1 MKIRSTVFPALLS
14 VLLAFASVLALV
26 LPFAAAQDPTALP
39 HRAEVIPG
47 VLYVTVYAHDIPNG
61 DEKVPCWSFVSE
73 GFERAGQP
81 EIMFTLRR
89 PRGKKWQDYSKDLFG
104 LYGTILAQ
112 VVNGEKIGPYA
123 ITDIELVTNG
133 TFLGQKSPLA
143 MICIPAEM
151 FDGVEVPFQALAAV
165 LIKDDEIEAAKKSSA
180 LRIASILGMT
190 YRYYPCPPWSDLG
203 RKPVVSAKQF
213 AKSFL
218 QKLEVQPA
226 GGVSVRSSAASAG
239 KPGKK
244 TVVLRVEGSSLQGL
258 NAFLGARSVP
268 DMFALMTE
276 PDPEAT
282 MRYAWRPAEDQTG
295 VIFADMG
302 PWITGS
308 YVAFVVGEDL
318 EERGDEVEDGIV
330 LGLRPATFAR
340 VKAVLASGKPA
351 SIPIGSDGSVLE
363 VLFTQTFPVD
373 PLLPKSFVPD
383 SIGFVQSQGEL
394 AARLGDTSVL
404 KDYVKVFASAA
415 QSALSGADQG
425 DARGL
430 LIAVGLRPGKKI
442 RVWTEAFEGTL
453 PEATMRKLE
462 ETLARVL
469 AIDVTGGPVAFV
481 LKGSLWDRK
490 AKSYPES
497 PAAWNMVKD
506 ASGKPA
512 TSLDEIFAII
522 WPE

>member
-1 MKIRSTVFPALLS
+1 MRTRSSIVPAGLAA
-14 VLLAFASVLALV
+14 LLAFAVALV
-26 LPFAAAQDPTALP
+26 LPFAAAQDAPTLP
-39 HRAEVIPG
+39 HRAEVVPG
-47 VLYVTVYAHDIPNG
+47 KLYVTVYAHDIPNG

-73 GFERAGQP
+73 GFGRAGQP

-123 ITDIELVTNG
+123 IIDIELVTNG
-133 TFLGQKSPLA
+133 TFLGQKGPLA

-151 FDGVEVPFQALAAV
+151 FDGVEVPFQALAGV

-190 YRYYPCPPWSDLG
+190 YRYYPCPPWSELG

-226 GGVSVRSSAASAG
+226 PGVMVRQAASQDANAR
-239 KPGKK
+239 
-244 TVVLRVEGSSLQGL
+244 TVFTLRVEGSSIQKV
-258 NAFLGARSVP
+258 NAFLGERSVP
-268 DMFALMTE
+268 DMFALMTD

-282 MRYAWRPAEDQTG
+282 MRYAWMPAEGKTG

-308 YVAFVVGEDL
+308 FVAFVVGDGL
-318 EERGDEVEDGIV
+318 EELGNKVEDGIILV
-330 LGLRPATFAR
+330 LAPATFAR
-340 VKAVLASGKPA
+340 VKAALASGKPA
-351 SIPIGSDGSVLE
+351 SIPVGAAGTVLE
-363 VLFTQTFPVD
+363 ISFTQTFPVD

-383 SIGFVQSQGEL
+383 SIGFIQSQSEL
-394 AARLGDTSVL
+394 NARLGDTSVL
-404 KDYVKVFASAA
+404 KDYVKVFASAV
-415 QSALSGADQG
+415 QSALAGADRG

-442 RVWTEAFEGTL
+442 KVWTEAFEGTL
-453 PEATMRKLE
+453 PEATLKKLD

-469 AIDVTGGPVAFV
+469 AIDVAGGPVAFV
-481 LKGSLWDRK
+481 IKGSLWDRK
-490 AKSYPES
+490 AERYPGS
-497 PAAWNMVKD
+497 PAVWNMVKD
-506 ASGKPA
+506 AAGKPA
-512 TSLDEIFAII
+512 TSLEEIFAII

>member
-1 MKIRSTVFPALLS
+1 VRIRPFVFQARLAL
-14 VLLAFASVLALV
+14 LLAFLLAFLVPSV
-26 LPFAAAQDPTALP
+26 AAQDAPVLP
-39 HRAEVIPG
+39 HRAEVVPG

-61 DEKVPCWSFVSE
+61 DVKVPCWSFVSE
-73 GFERAGQP
+73 GFERAGQH
-81 EIMFTLRR
+81 EIVFTLKR
-89 PRGKKWQDYSKDLFG
+89 PRGRKWQDYSKDLFG
-104 LYGTILAQ
+104 LYGMILAHA
-112 VVNGEKIGPYA
+112 GDGGKIEPYA
-123 ITDIELVTNG
+123 TLDIELTEDG
-133 TFLGQKSPLA
+133 TFLGQKGPLG

-165 LIKDDEIEAAKKSSA
+165 LIRDDEIEAAKKSSA

-190 YRYYPCPPWSDLG
+190 YRYYPCPPWSELG

-244 TVVLRVEGSSLQGL
+244 SVVLRVEGSSLQGL
-258 NAFLGARSVP
+258 NALLGARPVP

-276 PDPEAT
+276 PDPDAT

-295 VIFADMG
+295 VIFANMG

-308 YVAFVVGEDL
+308 YVAFVVGEGL

-340 VKAVLASGKPA
+340 IKAALASGKPA
-351 SIPIGSDGSVLE
+351 SIPIGSDGTVLQI
-363 VLFTQTFPVD
+363 LFSQTFPVD

-383 SIGFVQSQGEL
+383 NIGLVQSQSDL
-394 AARLGDTSVL
+394 VARLGDTSVL
-404 KDYVKVFASAA
+404 KDYVKVFASAV
-415 QSALSGADQG
+415 QSALSGADRG

-430 LIAVGLRPGKKI
+430 LVAVGLKPGKKI
-442 RVWTEAFEGTL
+442 RAWLEPIEGAL
-453 PEATMRKLE
+453 PETTLKKLDD
-462 ETLARVL
+462 TLARVL
-469 AIDVTGGPVAFV
+469 AIEVTGGPVAFI
-481 LKGSLWDRK
+481 LKGNLWDRK
-490 AKSYPES
+490 AERYPDL
-497 PAAWNMVKD
+497 PAAWSTVKD

-512 TSLDEIFAII
+512 TSLDEIFVVI